1 MLQGKRPQESW
12 LIFKDS
18 LLRTQEQR
26 TMFRKLSKYGTR
38 PVWMNM
44 ELLPELKHKK
54 YTAGGSR
61 DRLLGRNEQTLFKC
75 VGIQSGKPMCNSSL
89 N

>member
-44 ELLPELKHKK
+44 ELLPELKHMK

-61 DRLLGRNEQTLFKC
+61 DRLLRRNE
-75 VGIQSGKPMCNSSL
+75 
-89 N
+89 